1 MFELV
6 KLIDK
11 NIPRPTIMIET
22 YMENFNPDSLIA
34 KIDNELKK
42 DNHLN
47 YVTNVKGEM
56 TDWNAFTKDTEFN
69 SVLQKNASILSNSIG
84 EDSFV
89 LEQAW
94 GIKLT
99 GKQLVRKHKHEKHW
113 LSGIFYLSNT
123 SQELFFDEINLSVK
137 SKVGTFV
144 VFDAHLFHQ
153 TRYFLG
159 EDVKYAI
166 AFNLD
171 RITEAY

>member
-11 NIPRPTIMIET
+11 HVHRPTIMIET
-22 YMENFNPDSLIA
+22 YMENFNPDSLIS
-34 KIDNELKK
+34 KINNELQQ

-56 TDWNAFTKDTEFN
+56 TKWDAFTKDPEFN
-69 SVLQKNASILSNSIG
+69 AILQKNSSILSNAIG
-84 EDSFV
+84 EDTFI

-94 GIKLT
+94 GIRLS

-113 LSGIFYLSNT
+113 LSGVFYLSNT
-123 SQELFFDEINLSVK
+123 SQELFFEELNLSIK
-137 SKVGTFV
+137 PKVGTFI

-153 TRYFLG
+153 TKNLVG

-171 RITEAY
+171 RITETY

>member
-11 NIPRPTIMIET
+11 HIQRPTIMVET

-42 DNHLN
+42 DNNLN

-56 TDWNAFTKDTEFN
+56 TNWDAFRKDTEFN
-69 SVLQKNASILSNSIG
+69 SIIQKNAFILSNAIG

-99 GKQLVRKHKHEKHW
+99 GRQLVRKHKHEKHW
-113 LSGIFYLSNT
+113 LSGVFYLSNT
-123 SQELFFDEINLSVK
+123 SQELFFEEINLSIK
-137 SKVGTFV
+137 PKVGTFV

-153 TRYFLG
+153 TRNFVG

-166 AFNLD
+166 AFNLG